1 MIVEIGIA
9 IGIEI
14 GTFREKFDCDFD
26 PDFDFGTVRSDRQ
39 VMSFAAVHTKFGSF
53 VKIWAPQGI

>member
-39 VMSFAAVHTKFGSF
+39 VMSFAAVHTKL
-53 VKIWAPQGI
+53 AHL